1 MSQEEKVIINI
12 ETKPAQES
20 LKELRKTI
28 NDSKSAMADAEE
40 GTQEWVDALAKA
52 SDAQIKLNDINRIVR
67 GSALDL
73 GAALQNGTRILNGM
87 VGGINAVR
95 GVTAMF
101 GADNEKLMETLVKL
115 QAGMAIIQGID
126 GIDGM
131 INGFRNLSN
140 MLRSTSMGIKVLTVI
155 QRIWNAVTAANPIFI
170 LVAVL
175 AAVTTGIITLTKVL
189 GKNNNEQERGNELLK
204 EEFKLR
210 QNLSDIYDHE
220 INKMREM
227 GATEY
232 EIFKT
237 RINNLLYQL
246 NLAKQNE
253 KRYENEYNNI
263 KKNKK
268 AEQDAIDEA
277 ESKYKKSM
285 ETRMNLEKQRLKL
298 IEEIEIWG
306 IKQRRLKSENDKKE
320 LELEEER
327 LQKLREL
334 REQELK
340 EIQDIQYQL
349 YLDTLSDRD
358 RDINLLELE
367 YNKRKVLFEK
377 YNIELVHLEEWKM
390 REIKKIND
398 RYLEDENDII
408 DEREEMAWELASEIY
423 QIYHQSTMSE
433 LELLTQRYE
442 DEKRLLEEFGIDTT
456 KLTELY
462 EKDKT
467 KIIEDE
473 NKLRLQSQI
482 SYFNEALIGAQ
493 NLTNSLSAI
502 SNMRMEQDI
511 KAAGDNEERKEQ
523 IRKESFE
530 RNKKFEIANTIMSGL
545 NGVVN
550 ALSAKS
556 VIPDPTGSILKAANA
571 ALIGVTTAANVS
583 AIRSTTYESAMTG
596 MFNSSQSPNFS
607 NSIPPQLSDSIT
619 PVRTIETE
627 NEIELQKT
635 PIKAYVV
642 DSEIEAKRKI
652 NNNIKNEADF

>member
-1 MSQEEKVIINI
+1 
-12 ETKPAQES
+12 
-20 LKELRKTI
+20 
-28 NDSKSAMADAEE
+28 
-40 GTQEWVDALAKA
+40 
-52 SDAQIKLNDINRIVR
+52 
-67 GSALDL
+67 
-73 GAALQNGTRILNGM
+73 
-87 VGGINAVR
+87 
-95 GVTAMF
+95 
-101 GADNEKLMETLVKL
+101 
-115 QAGMAIIQGID
+115 
-126 GIDGM
+126 
-131 INGFRNLSN
+131 
-140 MLRSTSMGIKVLTVI
+140 
-155 QRIWNAVTAANPIFI
+155 
-170 LVAVL
+170 
-175 AAVTTGIITLTKVL
+175 
-189 GKNNNEQERGNELLK
+189 
-204 EEFKLR
+204 
-210 QNLSDIYDHE
+210 
-220 INKMREM
+220 
-227 GATEY
+227 
-232 EIFKT
+232 
-237 RINNLLYQL
+237 
-246 NLAKQNE
+246 
-253 KRYENEYNNI
+253 
-263 KKNKK
+263 
-268 AEQDAIDEA
+268 
-277 ESKYKKSM
+277 
-285 ETRMNLEKQRLKL
+285 
-298 IEEIEIWG
+298 
-306 IKQRRLKSENDKKE
+306 
-320 LELEEER
+320 
-327 LQKLREL
+327 
-334 REQELK
+334 
-340 EIQDIQYQL
+340 
-349 YLDTLSDRD
+349 
-358 RDINLLELE
+358 
-367 YNKRKVLFEK
+367 LFEK